1 MMSSLFSTSLP
12 LSFFLSSV
20 YFPDAA
26 AMLGCVNKGCSLPEV
41 WFTAEV
47 CVPCAGVEPRVAAD
61 VQVWLQ
67 TCTTSRRVVASLIPQ
82 R

>member
-1 MMSSLFSTSLP
+1 M
-12 LSFFLSSV
+12 LS
-20 YFPDAA
+20 
-26 AMLGCVNKGCSLPEV
+26 CVNKGCFLPEV

-47 CVPCAGVEPRVAAD
+47 CVTCAGVEPRVAAD

-67 TCTTSRRVVASLIPQ
+67 TCTTSRRVVASSIPQ